1 MTRGVSIHSFLLDSL
16 SLEGCQRDAAD
27 VVAADRACHPTT
39 AVAIHLTPDAAEKLA
54 IAYGISLDVDT
65 KPPCWTHGNQ
75 FKLVACQVAKLAK
88 QTLTIA
94 RIQFQILV
102 LQILVLQ
109 ILVLI
114 LSEFG
119 DRYPAR

>member
-27 VVAADRACHPTT
+27 VVAADRTCHPTT

-75 FKLVACQVAKLAK
+75 FKLVVTVAEDHYLV
-88 QTLTIA
+88 
-94 RIQFQILV
+94 FQGGRHLGV
-102 LQILVLQ
+102 SDLLFFELYGLQHLGSICT
-109 ILVLI
+109 
-114 LSEFG
+114 
-119 DRYPAR
+119 